1 MVCWYIQ
8 TYKHADI
15 LNTAAAAPPVSNDT
29 TFIYVPLI
37 SDMFAMFSLGV
48 TDDTYRLVQN
58 QTDSLSID
66 G

>member
-1 MVCWYIQ
+1 
-8 TYKHADI
+8 
-15 LNTAAAAPPVSNDT
+15 
-29 TFIYVPLI
+29 VPLI